1 MKAESLPPAT
11 SAHGAH
17 RPQGPQGQR
26 SHPSEPQGGDP
37 FAQLLADLCA
47 DDATGMCDAEASTD
61 VAAKDDPSA
70 KEVAERPPRADALPD
85 TAVALMAAATPAAA
99 LQPAIS
105 DAAGP
110 TDAHTEAAAEGLK
123 RRPWVLAEDAARPVT
138 GDTPASAPDLTA
150 LTAAS
155 SRPGTEAPTD
165 GDPATPLAS
174 AHPVADLAKGGGLGQ
189 LMQATASDTPW
200 GNWVST
206 VARSKQRSP
215 GAALANGRSDKR
227 EASAP
232 DGAAG
237 PLAPA
242 TRADRHPSDATA
254 LTAPTAPSPAALIER
269 AETSTHPGE
278 RREAERT
285 PDALRP
291 GGPATPDAPS
301 PTAAGGSGPEAS
313 DFGLQ
318 LGQALGDAF
327 ESLGAQVSL
336 WTAGKSQR
344 ASFSLQ
350 EGTDDP
356 LGVDLT
362 VTDGVAQ
369 VLFRTDDGA
378 MRQLIQAQAPAAL
391 AEALARVGL
400 TLGGVDVG
408 GQFAQGQ
415 GQPPADASPRSVRM
429 GLTPVATAEPAR
441 AGQGV
446 LLRGPSGRAGLDVYA

>member
-11 SAHGAH
+11 SAHGTH

-26 SHPSEPQGGDP
+26 SHAADPQGGDP

-47 DDATGMCDAEASTD
+47 DDATGLCDAEASTEASTD
-61 VAAKDDPSA
+61 AAAKDDPR
-70 KEVAERPPRADALPD
+70 AEEITKRPPRADALPD
-85 TAVALMAAATPAAA
+85 TAAALMAAATPAAA
-99 LQPAIS
+99 LQPPAS
-105 DAAGP
+105 DAANP
-110 TDAHTEAAAEGLK
+110 I
-123 RRPWVLAEDAARPVT
+123 PS
-138 GDTPASAPDLTA
+138 DTPASTADLTA

-155 SRPGTEAPTD
+155 PRTGTEAPTD
-165 GDPATPLAS
+165 GDPAAPLVSAS

-215 GAALANGRSDKR
+215 GAAQANGRLAQR

-237 PLAPA
+237 PLAPT
-242 TRADRHPSDATA
+242 TRTDRHPSDATA
-254 LTAPTAPSPAALIER
+254 LAAPTAPSPAALMER

-285 PDALRP
+285 PDALRT

-301 PTAAGGSGPEAS
+301 PTGAGGPGPEAS

-415 GQPPADASPRSVRM
+415 GQPPADANPRSIRM
-429 GLTPVATAEPAR
+429 GLAPVATAEPAR
-441 AGQGV
+441 VGQGV
-446 LLRGPSGRAGLDVYA
+446 LLRRPSGRAGLDVYA

>member
-1 MKAESLPPAT
+1 MKAESLPPASST
-11 SAHGAH
+11 HGAH

-26 SHPSEPQGGDP
+26 SHAPDPQGGDP

-47 DDATGMCDAEASTD
+47 DDATGLRDAEASVETD
-61 VAAKDDPSA
+61 TDAATKDDPRDPSA
-70 KEVAERPPRADALPD
+70 KEGALPD
-85 TAVALMAAATPAAA
+85 TAVALTAAATPAAA
-99 LQPAIS
+99 PQPPAS
-105 DAAGP
+105 NAAGP
-110 TDAHTEAAAEGLK
+110 TDARTEAAAEGLK
-123 RRPWVLAEDAARPVT
+123 RRPWALAEEAANPT
-138 GDTPASAPDLTA
+138 PGDTTANTPAPSTPPM
-150 LTAAS
+150 AS
-155 SRPGTEAPTD
+155 
-165 GDPATPLAS
+165 AS

-189 LMQATASDTPW
+189 LMQATASDAPW

-215 GAALANGRSDKR
+215 GAALANGRPAQR

-232 DGAAG
+232 DAAAG
-237 PLAPA
+237 PLALA
-242 TRADRHPSDATA
+242 TRVDRHPSDATA
-254 LTAPTAPSPAALIER
+254 MMAPPAPPPAALMER

-278 RREAERT
+278 RREAERA

-291 GGPATPDAPS
+291 AGLSTADTPTT
-301 PTAAGGSGPEAS
+301 TAAGSPGPDAS

-318 LGQALGDAF
+318 LGQALGEAF

-356 LGVDLT
+356 LEVDLT

-378 MRQLIQAQAPAAL
+378 MRQLIQAQAPAVL

-408 GQFAQGQ
+408 GQFAHGQ
-415 GQPPADASPRSVRM
+415 GQPPADASPRTVRM
-429 GLTPVATAEPAR
+429 GLTPVPTAEPAR

-446 LLRGPSGRAGLDVYA
+446 LLRGTSGRAGLDVYA

>member
-11 SAHGAH
+11 SAHGIH
-17 RPQGPQGQR
+17 RPHGPQGQR
-26 SHPSEPQGGDP
+26 NHPTDPQGGDP
-37 FAQLLADLCA
+37 FALLLADLCA
-47 DDATGMCDAEASTD
+47 DDATGVCDAEASTD
-61 VAAKDDPSA
+61 EAA
-70 KEVAERPPRADALPD
+70 VPD
-85 TAVALMAAATPAAA
+85 TAVALMAAAIPAAA
-99 LQPAIS
+99 LQPAP
-105 DAAGP
+105 DASGP
-110 TDAHTEAAAEGLK
+110 TDVRSEA
-123 RRPWVLAEDAARPVT
+123 

-155 SRPGTEAPTD
+155 SRLGTEVRAE
-165 GDPATPLAS
+165 GDPAAPSVSAS

-189 LMQATASDTPW
+189 LMRATASDTPW

-206 VARSKQRSP
+206 VARSKQRPP
-215 GAALANGRSDKR
+215 GAAVANGRLAQH

-232 DGAAG
+232 DATAG
-237 PLAPA
+237 PLASA
-242 TRADRHPSDATA
+242 TRADRHPSEAMA
-254 LTAPTAPSPAALIER
+254 LTAPTAPPATVPLER

-285 PDALRP
+285 PDALRS

-301 PTAAGGSGPEAS
+301 STAAGGPGPEAS

-318 LGQALGDAF
+318 LGQALGEAF

-344 ASFSLQ
+344 ASFLLR
-350 EGTDDP
+350 EGADDP

-408 GQFAQGQ
+408 GQFAHGQ
-415 GQPPADASPRSVRM
+415 DQPPADASPRSVRM
-429 GLTPVATAEPAR
+429 GLTPVATVEPAR
-441 AGQGV
+441 VGQGV
-446 LLRGPSGRAGLDVYA
+446 PLRGPSGRAGLDVYA